1 MKITI
6 AKTAGFC
13 MGVQRAVEMA
23 LEAPRRCEKPVFTF
37 GPLIHNPQVISLL
50 KKKGISV
57 MNDIPDH
64 GSGTVLI
71 RAHGVSPGIKEDL
84 RKAGFKVIDAT
95 CPRVIKIQTIINK
108 YTSQGYTAIIIGDKD
123 HPEVLGLFGY
133 ARNKGCIVNNH
144 KDLDALPALD
154 KAVIV
159 AQTTQNTLFFEDV
172 KQWAGQFPHY
182 KIFDTICDSTANRQA
197 EVRRMAESV
206 DALIVVGG
214 HNSGNTQRLAEIA
227 KQTGKLAFHIETE
240 SELDN
245 KPLDNIRCIGITAGA
260 STPNWIIKRV
270 YRALELL
277 SNKNQTWRKLLF
289 SIQRTLLLTEIYVS
303 LGAGCLCYS
312 CIKLQQIENYFQYML
327 ISILYVLSTHLLN
340 NLMGKKSDYYNDP
353 DRMYFYNKYKVFLLL
368 IALNA
373 IIAALVIAYSMG
385 LNSFLVIL
393 TMTIFGLLY
402 NLRIVPK
409 HFFSGRYLRISDIA
423 GSKTILVALA
433 WGIVTSIF
441 PPMSVSGNINLITI
455 LVFIWSASM
464 VFVRTA
470 FFDILYIQE
479 DRIVSKKTIPL
490 LLGEKRTIDLIKF
503 ILLVIFV
510 ILFLP
515 SAFHIIINLGLI
527 LAFCPIFMLMIFSAH
542 ERGYMAPGIRLEFL
556 IETNFILAGIITFLW
571 SLV

>member
-23 LEAPRRCEKPVFTF
+23 LEAPRKYEKPVFTF
-37 GPLIHNPQVISLL
+37 GPLIHNPQVISLF

-57 MNDIPDH
+57 MNDIPDR
-64 GSGTVLI
+64 GTGTVLI

-84 RKAGFKVIDAT
+84 QKAGFKVIDAT
-95 CPRVIKIQTIINK
+95 CPRVIKIQTIIKK
-108 YTSQGYTAIIIGDKD
+108 YTRQGYTAIIIGDKH

-133 ARNKGCIVNNH
+133 AGNKGCIVNNH
-144 KDLDALPALD
+144 KDLNALPSFD
-154 KAVIV
+154 KAFIV

-197 EVRRMAESV
+197 EVKRMAESV

-227 KQTGKLAFHIETE
+227 RQTGKPAFHIETE

-245 KPLDNIRCIGITAGA
+245 KPLDHIRCIGITAGA

-270 YRALELL
+270 YSTLELL
-277 SNKNQTWRKLLF
+277 SNKNQIWRKLLF

-312 CIKLQQIENYFQYML
+312 CIKLQQIESSFQYML
-327 ISILYVLSTHLLN
+327 ISILYVLSIHLLN

-353 DRMYFYNKYKVFLLL
+353 DRMYFYNKHKVFLLL

-373 IIAALVIAYSMG
+373 IIADLVIAYRMG

-409 HFFSGRYLRISDIA
+409 RFVGGRYLRISDIP
-423 GSKTILVALA
+423 GSKTVLVALA

-455 LVFIWSASM
+455 LVFIWSAGM

-490 LLGEKRTIDLIKF
+490 LLGEKRTINLIKS
-503 ILLVIFV
+503 ILLLIFI
-510 ILFLP
+510 ILFLS
-515 SAFHIIINLGLI
+515 SAFHIIINLGII
-527 LAFCPIFMLMIFSAH
+527 LAFCPIFMFMIFSAY
-542 ERGYMAPGIRLEFL
+542 ERGYMASGIRLEFM
-556 IETNFILAGIITFLW
+556 IETNFILAGIITFFW